1 MTKSKK
7 PAASLSAKVPAKTT
21 AKKLPVSATNIA
33 KAASRLLSQR
43 LVSTEIDYI
52 QRTLG
57 TSSTQETLDNT
68 VLAVRSLPW
77 SSIVVPE

>member
-1 MTKSKK
+1 MTK
-7 PAASLSAKVPAKTT
+7 PTQPAKKLSV
-21 AKKLPVSATNIA
+21 KKLPVSATNIT

-57 TSSTQETLDNT
+57 ASATQETLDTT
-68 VLAVRSLPW
+68 VLSVRSLPW
-77 SSIVVPE
+77 SSIVVPD